1 MINKAPTTTAAVIGL
16 VCSALPPFAF
26 SLYSLANS
34 PRTVTSFR
42 IATSVFSLHCPRAIR
57 AAAFPIVSLAGGRVV
72 RRCSL
77 APFPVRLRLRACLRC
92 VSVCALELLLGVNPR
107 ASACVSPRAVVT
119 ASRVRLLFQSAI
131 SIYTNGGY

>member
-16 VCSALPPFAF
+16 VCSALPPLAF

-34 PRTVTSFR
+34 PPHGNELSYCNVRFLV
-42 IATSVFSLHCPRAIR
+42 ALPRAIR

-131 SIYTNGGY
+131 SIYTNSGY